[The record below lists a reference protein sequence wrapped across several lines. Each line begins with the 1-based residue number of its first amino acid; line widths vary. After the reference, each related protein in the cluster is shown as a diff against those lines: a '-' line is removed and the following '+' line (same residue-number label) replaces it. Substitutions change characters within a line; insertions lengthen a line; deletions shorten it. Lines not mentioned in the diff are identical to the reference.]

1 MSKPK
6 YICQLQQAEQEEIR
20 AKVINYLER
29 QEEGLSTKLDDFGVS
44 NIDNIMNDTIS
55 NLENMLYD

>member
-6 YICQLQQAEQEEIR
+6 YICQLQQTEQQEIKT
-20 AKVINYLER
+20 KVINYLEGI
-29 QEEGLSTKLDDFGVS
+29 EKGLAFKLDEFGNT

-55 NLENMLYD
+55 NLENMINE

>member
-6 YICQLQQAEQEEIR
+6 YICQLQQLEQEQIR
-20 AKVINYLER
+20 TKVISYLEAI
-29 QEEGLSTKLDDFGVS
+29 EKDLSTKLDEFGNT

-55 NLENMLYD
+55 NLENMINE

>member
-1 MSKPK
+1 MKPK
-6 YICQLQQAEQEEIR
+6 YICQLQQLEQQETRE
-20 AKVINYLER
+20 KVINYLEGI
-29 QEEGLSTKLDDFGVS
+29 EKGLAFKLDDFGVS